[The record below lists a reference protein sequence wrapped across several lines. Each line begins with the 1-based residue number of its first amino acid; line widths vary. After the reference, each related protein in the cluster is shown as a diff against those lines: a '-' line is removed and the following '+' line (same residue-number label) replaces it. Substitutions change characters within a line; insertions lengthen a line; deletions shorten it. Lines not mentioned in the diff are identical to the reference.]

1 MAHQSMIGAYHRI
14 LLRWTADHIWTRIPL
29 QPFIADQLRTAP
41 ASTLI
46 SGNDLLIYGSIDL
59 HYPPKQ
65 KGALYDYEAISRA
78 AEAQSELP
86 RHQEQLR

>member
-41 ASTLI
+41 ATATV
-46 SGNDLLIYGSIDL
+46 SGNDLLIYGDIDL
-59 HYPPKQ
+59 HCPPKH
-65 KGALYDYEAISRA
+65 KAALYDLEAISRA
-78 AEAQSELP
+78 AEAQSVL
-86 RHQEQLR
+86 RLRQEQLR